1 MRSFLTWMGA
11 VCSIA
16 AAFFLTACA
25 SSGMNSVSAAD
36 SPHQDIVTD
45 SDEPEVRR
53 RARLRLELAATYF
66 EQGQTTVALDELKQ
80 SLALD
85 PNFAD
90 AYNLRG
96 LVYMRLND
104 VRMSEESFRRAIAL
118 NARDGNAL
126 HNFGWLQ
133 CQQKRYA
140 EAEQLFTQA
149 IGLTHYRDKAK
160 SLMALGLCQDRAGL
174 KPEAEKTLLRSYEL
188 DPDNP
193 VVAFNLSSLSLG
205 RGDLTRAQFYVRQIN
220 NSDLANAESL
230 WLGIKVERRLGN
242 EAAVVQLGDQLR
254 KRYPQSREMQSYQR
268 GAYDE

>member
-1 MRSFLTWMGA
+1 MRIVLTWTGLLGLLALLLGLGGCGA
-11 VCSIA
+11 PRA
-16 AAFFLTACA
+16 GNA
-25 SSGMNSVSAAD
+25 SLAD
-36 SPHQDIVTD
+36 THHQDIVTD

-80 SLALD
+80 ALALD

-104 VRMSEESFRRAIAL
+104 ARMSEDSFRRAMAL
-118 NARDGNAL
+118 NARDGNVL
-126 HNFGWLQ
+126 HNYGWML
-133 CQQKRYA
+133 CQQKRYG
-140 EAEQLFTQA
+140 EAAQVLEQAVGMPQ
-149 IGLTHYRDKAK
+149 YRDKAK
-160 SLMALGLCQDRAGL
+160 SLMALGLCQDRAGQ
-174 KPEAEKTLLRSYEL
+174 KPEAEKSLLRSYEL

-193 VVAFNLSSLSLG
+193 VVAYNLSSLSLG
-205 RGDLTRAQFYVRQIN
+205 RGDLVRAQFYVRQIN
-220 NSDLANAESL
+220 NSDFANAESL

-242 EAAVVQLGDQLR
+242 DTAVALLGDQLR
-254 KRYPQSREMQSYQR
+254 KRYPQSREVQSLQR